1 MSFVLFQVV
10 HLLWGKLKMKSVFPF
25 DIGFLKH
32 FRAVLNQYKPSK
44 RFWVNTTVW
53 SSLVCLFLLVAC
65 GPAPIQYPTKKASDQ
80 MTKSSAPYNQASG
93 PRANSQAQPQPEP
106 QPCKDIGQPCVSGSD
121 CCSGNCSRDNACL
134 PPG

>member
-25 DIGFLKH
+25 DIGLLKH
-32 FRAVLNQYKPSK
+32 CSAVLNHDKPSK
-44 RFWVNTTVW
+44 KFWLNTTVW

-65 GPAPIQYPTKKASDQ
+65 GPAPTQYPIKKATDQ

-93 PRANSQAQPQPEP
+93 PRANSQAQPQP
-106 QPCKDIGQPCVSGSD
+106 QPCKDNWQPCVSNDD
-121 CCSGNCSRDNACL
+121 CCSGNCSRDKACL